1 MNKQDLEWF
10 IRDNLDY
17 TFESAN
23 EEYPAEI
30 NIDYSG
36 LAEKLQKE
44 FYTAEAV
51 REHSKIVAA
60 DAIKD
65 FVSYFKKYARDD
77 SLEQC
82 GYDGTLD
89 MEIIDNELDAAF
101 EEYLKAKEK

>member
-51 REHSKIVAA
+51 REHSKIVAV

-65 FVSYFKKYARDD
+65 FIAYFKKYARDD
-77 SLEQC
+77 
-82 GYDGTLD
+82 GFDGLLWD
-89 MEIIDNELDAAF
+89 GNADIVDVDWEIDAAF
-101 EEYLKAKEK
+101 EEYLKTKEN